1 MCTCVGTLDV
11 QPWVIHVVSV
21 YVTLALRYAAVG
33 RFMSSIACVYVP
45 LGANKQ
51 IDLSAVSG
59 KGRHMSLGGD
69 RAGSIYCEGEV

>member
-1 MCTCVGTLDV
+1 MRTCVGTLGV
-11 QPWVIHVVSV
+11 QPWVIHVV
-21 YVTLALRYAAVG
+21 
-33 RFMSSIACVYVP
+33 SSIACVYVP

-69 RAGSIYCEGEV
+69 RVGSI